1 MSEPHIP
8 GLGSC
13 ESYLPDK
20 GSWEKSRSG
29 WENRSLPWGMLI
41 WKLNIQIRC
50 EVGSWLRRKVGA
62 GNINLGVI
70 SIESGTGANEVG

>member
-1 MSEPHIP
+1 MSPTFLAWAPVEVICQIRKF
-8 GLGSC
+8 GRRVVQAGKAGVCLG
-13 ESYLPDK
+13 
-20 GSWEKSRSG
+20 
-29 WENRSLPWGMLI
+29 GMLI